1 MFKLRLTGAIVLSAI
16 IVISTA
22 CGGAGSSSGGTAP
35 DGSSVHSSIF
45 VSKSAIA
52 PGATCANGGV
62 QIDMGFDNN
71 GNGVLDTAEITQ
83 TDYVCNGKDSLI
95 KVTSEPAGSNCHFGG
110 QKIETGLDTN
120 GNNVLDA
127 AEIQSSNTSY
137 ICDADPGTTPYV
149 IYSTPQPNLS
159 AARNE
164 ITKFD
169 FYFNEVMDPATIIAA
184 NVMLKDEKGNT
195 IPSTIV
201 HNEKHV
207 TITPNN
213 KLPLGK
219 VTAHIYQ
226 NVKSI
231 SGAAM
236 QFNYQCTVNLNLA
249 WGTPQM
255 IENSTV
261 PVISRINAETLSS
274 YYPPLRLATDP
285 SGNIAAIW
293 MQDGL
298 RANSYTPGS
307 GWGTSQ
313 SISTGTPYF
322 NLAIDAIGNVTFVY
336 LQSDGTRD
344 NLWAM
349 RYTSGS
355 GWGTAQLIET
365 NNAGSVNMYYK
376 IATDDTG
383 NATVVWSQSDGT
395 RDNLWANRFSAGSW
409 GTAQL
414 IETDNA
420 GSVIYSNFINSYTN
434 LAIDTAGNVTA
445 VWAQSD
451 GTRDNIWANRFSAGS
466 WGTAQ
471 LIETD
476 NSGRAIKPE
485 IVCDIIGNVTA
496 IWAQYDGTR
505 DNLWANRFSAG
516 SWGTAQMIET
526 DNSAVGDSGK
536 LVVDTSGIVT
546 AVWLQSGLRTN
557 RCTAG
562 IWGIAQPIDTNTS
575 INTDFSLGNNS
586 IGNITAVWTQT
597 ISGSTNLCA
606 NSYIPGSGWGSP
618 FYFDNSTYGFIRLK
632 VAIDSAGYATA
643 VWTEF
648 DSTGTR
654 QNLYADCYTPGN
666 GWGTPL
672 LLKTKSSTADIYRPS
687 IGIDPAGNATVI
699 WPQDDGNNSINMWA
713 TSIH

>member
-226 NVKSI
+226 DVKSL
-231 SGAAM
+231 SGATM
-236 QFNYQCTVNLNLA
+236 QFNYQCTVNLNLV

-255 IENSTV
+255 IENSGGV
-261 PVISRINAETLSS
+261 FS
-274 YYPPLRLATDP
+274 YQTAQARPSYDPAFRLVTAP
-285 SGNIAAIW
+285 SGNISAAWI
-293 MQDGL
+293 QNGL
-298 RANSYTPGS
+298 RANCFTPGS

-313 SISTGTPYF
+313 LIINIDTYF
-322 NLAIDAIGNVTFVY
+322 DIAIDTSGNTTIIY
-336 LQSDGTRD
+336 LQSDGTRS
-344 NLWAM
+344 NLWAI
-349 RYTSGS
+349 RYTNGS

-365 NNAGSVNMYYK
+365 NNAGSVQTGAK
-376 IATDDTG
+376 VITDSAG
-383 NATVVWSQSDGT
+383 NTTVVWPQYDGT
-395 RDNLWANRFSAGSW
+395 RYNLWANRFTAGIWGTAQLIETSDAGNIIPVGINLVADTAGNVTVIFLLDDGTRYNLWANRFSAGNWGTAQLVETNNTGSVDSYKINLVTDIVGNVTAVWGQSDGTRNNIWSNRFSAGIW

-414 IETDNA
+414 IEFDN
-420 GSVIYSNFINSYTN
+420 SVSAINGDLVVDAS
-434 LAIDTAGNVTA
+434 GNVTA
-445 VWAQSD
+445 VWIQNGIRSSLYT
-451 GTRDNIWANRFSAGS
+451 GGS
-466 WGTAQ
+466 WSTVQ
-471 LIETD
+471 LIEN
-476 NSGRAIKPE
+476 NSTIADLKLGNTST
-485 IVCDIIGNVTA
+485 GNV
-496 IWAQYDGTR
+496 
-505 DNLWANRFSAG
+505 
-516 SWGTAQMIET
+516 
-526 DNSAVGDSGK
+526 
-536 LVVDTSGIVT
+536 
-546 AVWLQSGLRTN
+546 
-557 RCTAG
+557 
-562 IWGIAQPIDTNTS
+562 
-575 INTDFSLGNNS
+575 
-586 IGNITAVWTQT
+586 TAVWTQT
-597 ISGSTNLCA
+597 IAGFKNICINNYIPGVGWGSSLYYDFSKNYISQDLRIAIDSLGFVTTVWTENYGSFNNNLLA
-606 NSYIPGSGWGSP
+606 NCYSPGSGWGTAIPLVTINHSSKYMPLISMDSNGNITVVYPQNTDELYSSP
-618 FYFDNSTYGFIRLK
+618 TYSHMW
-632 VAIDSAGYATA
+632 SATL
-643 VWTEF
+643 
-648 DSTGTR
+648 R
-654 QNLYADCYTPGN
+654 
-666 GWGTPL
+666 
-672 LLKTKSSTADIYRPS
+672 
-687 IGIDPAGNATVI
+687 
-699 WPQDDGNNSINMWA
+699 
-713 TSIH
+713 